1 MAKYRQE
8 KVAREVLRVLSGAL
22 FEDAEDPRLL
32 QVTITDVSMSSDLSV
47 ASVRWLC
54 PKEADRQDIL
64 SALVSATPYL
74 RSIIGQEIEL
84 RRVPNLK
91 FFYDDAYE
99 NGLHMDALLAKLR
112 ADGQM
117 GSED

>member
-8 KVAREVLRVLSGAL
+8 KVAREELRVLSGSL

>member
-1 MAKYRQE
+1 KAVLLKGTSPE
-8 KVAREVLRVLSGAL
+8 AILDAASREQCTIVW
-22 FEDAEDPRLL
+22 LL
-32 QVTITDVSMSSDLSV
+32 VPW
-47 ASVRWLC
+47 A
-54 PKEADRQDIL
+54 QDIL